1 MRLFIT
7 GDIIKKGDM
16 DIDSRLS
23 LMEILEDQC
32 KGMKDNMRVRYAQ
45 LGGPM
50 GRLLEGGELY
60 NSLSDYMEEMEIP
73 VIIFFNDNF
82 CPVDYVKFLTR
93 HMQNHHGI
101 NTGDMQ
107 VMRDLAELLVSPEGE
122 KEDYLKLLRYTE
134 KEASCDVERRYK
146 DYVGNLLIKHSEDF
160 KTHYRDKKC
169 PGTICRRMF
178 AAQCIN
184 ACPAEV
190 AIPGYIELM
199 EHGKME
205 DAYALMKQANP
216 LSFVCGKICPRP
228 CEKRCKRGELEQTVG
243 VRALQRYAAEMSV
256 ENFKEDRAELKNA
269 RVAIVGAGPAGLTA
283 AYFLGKTGYEVT
295 IYDANKN
302 PGGMLA
308 TGIPEYRL
316 PQATIDSEVRLIEN
330 MGVTIKRGIKV
341 GRDIELIEIREN
353 YNAVLL
359 ATGCQIGNI
368 IPTLKGRLVD
378 SAVDFLREVKT
389 GKRTTVGKNVLVIG
403 GGDVAMD
410 AARTT
415 KRLGAEVTVASL
427 EKFEKMPASLEE
439 REEAR
444 EEGITFKSGY
454 GVDSAEND
462 KVAFRKCLSIFD
474 KGFRF
479 RPVFGEEKE
488 EGTHDHIIFA
498 IGQRADNSY
507 FTRDIEENTPG
518 RVKVC
523 AASYA
528 TSAEGVFAAGDMT
541 GVGTAVSAVA
551 EGKKAASSIDKYLGG
566 RGLYLGREVEV
577 PEIPLNT
584 EIWNTSKRE
593 EAILSL
599 NERRDSFN
607 EVGTIFTPD
616 KAKCEAMRCM
626 RCDRNSRGRY

>member
-16 DIDSRLS
+16 DIDSKLN
-23 LMEILEDQC
+23 LMEILEDHC
-32 KGMKDNMRVRYAQ
+32 KGMKDNMRVKCVQ
-45 LGGPM
+45 LGGPL
-50 GRLLEGGELY
+50 GRFLEGAELY
-60 NSLSDYMEEMEIP
+60 NSLSGYTEEMEVP
-73 VIIFFNDNF
+73 VIIFFNDDF

-107 VMRDLAELLVSPEGE
+107 VMRDLAELLVSPKGE
-122 KEDYLKLLRYTE
+122 EEDYFKLLKYTHR
-134 KEASCDVERRYK
+134 EASSHMERRYK
-146 DYVGNLLIKHSEDF
+146 DYIGNLLIKHSEDF
-160 KTHYRDKKC
+160 KAHYRDKKC

-178 AAQCIN
+178 DAQCIN

-256 ENFKEDRAELKNA
+256 ANFKEDRAELKNA

-316 PQATIDSEVRLIEN
+316 PQATIDSEVKLIEN
-330 MGVTIKRGIKV
+330 MGVIIKRGVKV
-341 GRDIELIEIREN
+341 GRDIELTEIRESF
-353 YNAVLL
+353 NAVLL
-359 ATGCQIGNI
+359 ATGCQVGNV
-368 IPTLKGRLVD
+368 IPTLKAKLVD
-378 SAVDFLREVKT
+378 SAVDFLREVKVD
-389 GKRTTVGKNVLVIG
+389 KRSKVGKKVLVIG

-410 AARTT
+410 AARSA
-415 KRLGAEVTVASL
+415 KRMGAEVTVASL
-427 EKFEKMPASLEE
+427 EEFEKMPASLEE
-439 REEAR
+439 MEEAR
-444 EEGITFKSGY
+444 EEGIIFKSGY
-454 GVDSAEND
+454 GVDSVEND
-462 KVAFRKCLSIFD
+462 KVAFRKCLSILD
-474 KGFRF
+474 RGFRF
-479 RPVFGEEKE
+479 SPVFGEERE

-507 FTRDIEENTPG
+507 FTRDIEETAPG
-518 RVKVC
+518 RIKFC
-523 AASYA
+523 SLSSA

-551 EGKKAASSIDKYLGG
+551 EGKKVASEIDKYLGG
-566 RGLYLGREVEV
+566 RGLYLGREIKV

-584 EIWNTSKRE
+584 EVWNTSKRDE
-593 EAILSL
+593 VILSL

-616 KAKCEAMRCM
+616 NAKYESMRCM